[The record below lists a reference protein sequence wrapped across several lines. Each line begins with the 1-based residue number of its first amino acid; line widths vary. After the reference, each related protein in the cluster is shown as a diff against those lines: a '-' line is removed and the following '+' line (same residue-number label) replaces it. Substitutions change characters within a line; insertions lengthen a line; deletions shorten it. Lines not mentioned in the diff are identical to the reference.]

1 MRNAAERSSERL
13 PPRPSSSIDSFMRS
27 DQPNANVPRPASAME
42 VGNFQRGTL
51 ERSSERLIRPN
62 QDAFQ
67 RGGLERSSERVQ
79 RPVSAE
85 PIYQR
90 PPNRGSTLPANM
102 SPSDIKMYQPHP
114 NTSAANTKGNGGHFC

>member
-1 MRNAAERSSERL
+1 MRNSAERSSER
-13 PPRPSSSIDSFMRS
+13 PRPSSSIDSFLRNDRS
-27 DQPNANVPRPASAME
+27 NANNVPRPTSAME

-51 ERSSERLIRPN
+51 ERSSERIIRPN

-79 RPVSAE
+79 RPVSGE

-90 PPNRGSTLPANM
+90 PPNRAQTLPAQM
-102 SPSDIKMYQPHP
+102 SPDAVKMYQPHP
-114 NTSAANTKGNGGHFC
+114 NTSAGNTKGK